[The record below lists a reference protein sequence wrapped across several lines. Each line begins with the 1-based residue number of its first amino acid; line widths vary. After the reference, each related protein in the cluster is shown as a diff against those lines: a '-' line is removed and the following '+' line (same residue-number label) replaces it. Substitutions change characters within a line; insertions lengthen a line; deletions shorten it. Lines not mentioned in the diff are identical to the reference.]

1 VKNIATNNFLIVTNN
16 IQNSNST
23 SSYRMNTLS
32 RGKAEAKMSTVSLDG
47 AGEKMSTVSLDEAG
61 EKMSTV
67 SLDVAEAKMSTVS
80 LDVAEAKMSTVN
92 LSRAA
97 RYQNQSLSLA
107 LIPPPAARKVTNLL
121 TLMIMRIHIIEHY
134 NY

>member
-1 VKNIATNNFLIVTNN
+1 MKNIATNNFLMTTNS

-32 RGKAEAKMSTVSLDG
+32 RGKA
-47 AGEKMSTVSLDEAG
+47 GEKMSTVNLDGAKA
-61 EKMSTV
+61 KMSTV
-67 SLDVAEAKMSTVS
+67 NLDGAKAKMSTVNLDGEEAKMNTVNLDGAEAKMSTVS
-80 LDVAEAKMSTVN
+80 

-97 RYQNQSLSLA
+97 RYQNQSTSLA
-107 LIPPPAARKVTNLL
+107 LSPFPAARKVTNLL